1 MSSQT
6 PPDPPIAEPDPDVL
20 DALDAP
26 DDSADPS
33 ERSPLAWPPP
43 GSPPDLE
50 LQRLVKAR
58 LIELMV
64 EEGILVPETQDS

>member
-6 PPDPPIAEPDPDVL
+6 PPDPTIAAPDPEAL
-20 DALDAP
+20 DALDALDLEP
-26 DDSADPS
+26 EP
-33 ERSPLAWPPP
+33 SPLAWPPP

-58 LIELMV
+58 LMELMV
-64 EEGILVPETQDS
+64 EEGILVPEPPDS